1 LKTKWEFPTTSDSY
15 LLGPLF
21 FDHGVNMFNLLSG
34 MFATIIYDA
43 ERKTFIAARDHVGI
57 IPCYYGTGKEGEI
70 YITNELKSFSDVAV
84 SINILLPGQYI
95 SNDLKPVQ
103 WYFPEWHD
111 IEYIPTNKVDLTV
124 LRNNLIQSV

>member
-1 LKTKWEFPTTSDSY
+1 
-15 LLGPLF
+15 
-21 FDHGVNMFNLLSG
+21 MFNLLSG

-57 IPCYYGTGKEGEI
+57 IPCYYGIGKEGEI
-70 YITNELKSFSDVAV
+70 YITNELKSFADVAV
-84 SINILLPGQYI
+84 KINILLPGQYI

-111 IEYIPTNKVDLTV
+111 IEYIPTNKVDLSV

>member
-1 LKTKWEFPTTSDSY
+1 MKTKWEFPTTSDSY

-84 SINILLPGQYI
+84 SINILLPGK
-95 SNDLKPVQ
+95 NR
-103 WYFPEWHD
+103 
-111 IEYIPTNKVDLTV
+111 NKKKFFYK
-124 LRNNLIQSV
+124 NKNK